1 MVCVSMAG
9 SVWGALLG
17 RASDMSGTS
26 WNEVSMGKHIKQ
38 HSLRKSALSAVS
50 VMLVFALVSYL
61 AITNMRIN
69 RTATVT
75 SDTSQLLNE
84 RARQATALQ
93 KQINALSK
101 QIDSVK
107 TLTDNADTATTSED
121 TGRGTQLPA
130 VEGPG
135 IQVTL
140 DDSPLWQNR
149 VDNSGSSADI
159 NDYVVHQQDLEGV
172 INALWA
178 GGAESMM
185 IADQRVL
192 PNTAVRCVGTV
203 VTVHGKRIAPP
214 YTISAIG
221 PIEDMKQSLDNSPSV
236 EIYKEYVSS
245 IGLGWKVETKDKL
258 KFPASSALQALTYAQ
273 VSQ

>member
-1 MVCVSMAG
+1 
-9 SVWGALLG
+9 
-17 RASDMSGTS
+17 
-26 WNEVSMGKHIKQ
+26 MGKHVKQ
-38 HSLRKSALSAVS
+38 RSLRKSALSAVS

-61 AITNMRIN
+61 VITNMRVN
-69 RTATVT
+69 RSTIVT
-75 SDTSQLLNE
+75 SDTSQLLSE
-84 RARQATALQ
+84 RARQVTQLQ
-93 KQINALSK
+93 QQIDTLSK
-101 QIDSVK
+101 QIDSLK
-107 TLTDNADTATTSED
+107 TLTDDAKTESED
-121 TGRGTQLPA
+121 TGSGTQLPA

-135 IQVTL
+135 IKVTL
-140 DDSPLWQNR
+140 DDSPLWQSR
-149 VDNSGSSADI
+149 VDSSGSSVDI

-203 VTVHGKRIAPP
+203 VTVHGKRIPPP

-221 PIEDMKQSLDNSPSV
+221 PVVDMKRALDNSPSV

-245 IGLGWKVETKDKL
+245 IGLGWKVETQDKL

-273 VSQ
+273 AVE